1 MKIGIISD
9 IHDNIVNL
17 DKFLDFAKNHSLA
30 EIICL
35 GDVTNED
42 TVRHLAHGFNGK
54 INLIRGNMDLYE
66 EDILQEIDNINY
78 LGRYGSFVI
87 EGKKIGLIH
96 EPDFYNELL
105 KDQKDFAYIFYG
117 HTHKPWVEKKNGV
130 IMANPGTLGG
140 VFQKA
145 CFAVWDTESG
155 SLELKILELL

>member
-9 IHDNIVNL
+9 IHDNLANL
-17 DKFLDFAKNHSLA
+17 DKFLEFARINNLA

-35 GDVTNED
+35 GDVTDEE
-42 TVRHLAHGFNGK
+42 TIRHLALNFKGR
-54 INLIRGNMDLYE
+54 INLIRGNMDIYE
-66 EDILQEIDNINY
+66 AEILKELNNVNY
-78 LGRYGSFVI
+78 LGRYGSFLA
-87 EGKKIGLIH
+87 EGSRVGLIH

-105 KDQKDFAYIFYG
+105 KGQKDFNYIFYG
-117 HTHKPWVEKKNGV
+117 HTHKPWVEKKAGA

-155 SLELKILELL
+155 NLELKILELL